1 MTGKSSSVSGRL
13 SVAMLMLLIPATLA
27 AQVLNRRVAEFRFGP
42 EQMANVGPPGVLIYT
57 KNFPLPTTER
67 TVFVTLSTT
76 GDAHEGNAHWFS
88 VQVNGQLCN
97 QGDEGAGF
105 APPGWIPL
113 QKHFD
118 YDPPVTYTSGG
129 VAGQTTGDGAGG
141 TGDMH
146 DNGIYYTWC
155 CPSTILRPGFNNL
168 VQIFM
173 ATSSPGNPV
182 FVERS
187 HYYIDSVA
195 AQLCNQAD
203 PVPVSTTTSDPTK
216 KPVNSPP

>member
-1 MTGKSSSVSGRL
+1 MTRNLRSLSGL
-13 SVAMLMLLIPATLA
+13 LLAAAVMLLIPASLA
-27 AQVLNRRVAEFRFGP
+27 AQQLSRWVAEFRFGA
-42 EQMANVGPPGVLIYT
+42 EQFSNVGPPGTLIYT
-57 KNFPLPTTER
+57 KTFPLPATER
-67 TVFVTLSTT
+67 TLFVTISTT

-88 VQVNGQLCN
+88 AQVNGQFCN
-97 QGDEGAGF
+97 KGDEGAGI

-129 VAGQTTGDGAGG
+129 VSGLSGGDGGG
-141 TGDMH
+141 GNGDMH
-146 DNGIYYTWC
+146 DNDIYYTWC
-155 CPSTILRPGFNNL
+155 CPVDILRPGFNNV

-195 AQLCNQAD
+195 TKLCNQAD
-203 PVPVSTTTSDPTK
+203 PLPDSTGGTDPTK
-216 KPVNSPP
+216 KPGNSRQ